1 MEPDL
6 PLLIVADDPL
16 VRAGLALLLAD
27 APDCIVVG
35 QIDSDALLQH
45 EPTAVE
51 VAESGA
57 ELLVWDVGWQVDTE
71 LPDFAELPVPVVA
84 LVNSGEQAT
93 AAWAAGARGILT
105 RDMDLDKLATAV
117 QAAAQGLYVVDPAL
131 APRLLPTADSSNE
144 TPGETLTPREI
155 EVLQLLAEGLTNKAI
170 ARRLAISEHTV
181 KFHVNALLGKLNAQ
195 SRTEAVVRATRLGL
209 ISL

>member
-16 VRAGLALLLAD
+16 VRAGLALLLAN
-27 APDCIVVG
+27 APDCVVVG
-35 QIDSDALLQH
+35 QLDGEALLAD
-45 EPTAVE
+45 TAVE

-57 ELLVWDVGWQVDTE
+57 ELLIWDVGWQVDME
-71 LPDFAELPVPVVA
+71 LPDFADLPVPVVA
-84 LVNSGEQAT
+84 LVNSEEQAT

-117 QAAAQGLYVVDPAL
+117 QAAAQRLFVIDPAL
-131 APRLLPTADSSNE
+131 APRLLPTTDPNDE

-170 ARRLAISEHTV
+170 AQRLAISDHTV